1 MIGYNDR
8 LLDMIHEAISDYHPE
23 LLDDDLPD
31 AYQDSEMIDEAV
43 EYLKKVLDT
52 LKEG

>member
-8 LLDMIHEAISDYHPE
+8 LLEMIHERISDMHPE

-31 AYQDSEMIDEAV
+31 AYQDSENVYEAA
-43 EYLKKVLDT
+43 EYLKSILDA
-52 LKEG
+52 LKEE

>member
-8 LLDMIHEAISDYHPE
+8 LLEMINEAISDHHPE

-31 AYQDSEMIDEAV
+31 AYQNREYVEEAV
-43 EYLKKVLDT
+43 DYLKNVLDY
-52 LKEG
+52 LKEE

>member
-8 LLDMIHEAISDYHPE
+8 LEDMIREVICDYHPE
-23 LLDDDLPD
+23 LLDDDQPD
-31 AYQDSEMIDEAV
+31 AFVDYEIRSEAI

-52 LKEG
+52 LKEE